1 MFPSR
6 PMRPHSASHAC
17 LVRRFSLLV
26 RRLFRFDLATDGN
39 GKEERKDAHTAP
51 ERMHSVERLAL
62 AVLHR
67 ARCDVLDC
75 RLVGTDEHYVRHEHR

>member
-1 MFPSR
+1 MPVLCGV
-6 PMRPHSASHAC
+6 SH
-17 LVRRFSLLV
+17 FWWG
-26 RRLFRFDLATDGN
+26 RLFRFDLATDGN

-51 ERMHSVERLAL
+51 ERMHGVERLAL

-75 RLVGTDEHYVRHEHR
+75 RLVGTDEHYVGHEHR

>member
-1 MFPSR
+1 MLPSR

-17 LVRRFSLLV
+17 LVRRFSLVWV
-26 RRLFRFDLATDGN
+26 RVQLAYERERN
-39 GKEERKDAHTAP
+39 GGERDAHATP

-67 ARCDVLDC
+67 ARCNVLNC
-75 RLVGTDEHYVRHEHR
+75 RLVGADEY